1 MRNNEWNAENIPDQG
16 GTVVA
21 VTGSSSGIGYE
32 TARVLANKN
41 AEVIIAA
48 RNLEKG
54 HTAAQKIKSQYQKA
68 NVKLMRLDLADLS
81 SVERFAEEFKSK
93 YPRLDRLINN
103 AGVMVPPYSQTVDG
117 FELQFGTNHLGHF
130 ALTAGLMSLLEETKG
145 SRIVNVASSAEKF
158 GRLNFDDLTWEK
170 RQYKAWRAYGDSKI
184 ANLYFTYELNRR
196 LKGSGSEVI
205 ITAAH
210 PGWTATE
217 LQRHA
222 SITGFLND
230 FFAQDISMGALPTLR
245 AAYDKEAH
253 GGEYYGPSGF
263 MELRGYPVQV
273 SSNKLSKDQTIAARL
288 WKVSEDLTGVLFDVG
303 RTADAAIA

>member
-1 MRNNEWNAENIPDQG
+1 MSKIAKAADVSPATIRRTTMKGEEWNAEKIPDQG

-68 NVKLMRLDLADLS
+68 NVKVMRLDLADLS

-103 AGVMVPPYSQTVDG
+103 AGVMVPPYSKTVDG

-130 ALTAGLMSLLEETKG
+130 ALTAGLMSLLQETKG

-196 LKGSGSEVI
+196 LKGSGSGVI

-222 SITGFLND
+222 SITGFLNA
-230 FFAQDISMGALPTLR
+230 FLSQDISMGALPTLR
-245 AAYDKEAH
+245 SAYDKEAH

-273 SSNKLSKDQTIAARL
+273 SSN
-288 WKVSEDLTGVLFDVG
+288 
-303 RTADAAIA
+303 

>member
-68 NVKLMRLDLADLS
+68 NVKVMRLDLADLS

-103 AGVMVPPYSQTVDG
+103 AGVMVPPYSKTVDG

-130 ALTAGLMSLLEETKG
+130 ALTAGLMSLLQETKG

-253 GGEYYGPSGF
+253 GGEYYGPNGF

-288 WKVSEDLTGVLFDVG
+288 WKVSENLTGVLFDVR
-303 RTADAAIA
+303 RTADPAIA